1 MDLYNLNDRMF
12 AYFGSR
18 KVLNMG
24 NNDKDSNS
32 NATQESSQLFSFE
45 FTLSIKDGDEIE
57 NNIGKEPMVFRSGK
71 GDIMPSLEAE
81 ISTMQVNETKSIVL
95 APENAYGPSSEEH
108 FREYPLGD
116 LPESARKVGEF
127 IGINSSDGKEMIVEV
142 ARIDGDKAYLDFNHP
157 MAGKTLVYD
166 IKILSIEPLAE

>member
-1 MDLYNLNDRMF
+1 MF
-12 AYFGSR
+12 AYFGSQM
-18 KVLNMG
+18 VLIMG

-32 NATQESSQLFSFE
+32 NQATQACSRLFSFE

-108 FREYPLGD
+108 FREYPLAD